1 MIKNKYD
8 IVFET
13 APDNDLKTDENNEI
27 LTDNPKTFTQLD
39 NEINESQDTF
49 EINYDYT
56 FNNETDSNYA
66 SGITINKSN
75 FVIDGNR
82 HSINGNNQAK
92 IFRITGGNITINN
105 LFLVNGNSDM
115 GGAIFSSGKLTLNN
129 VTFINNTASKIGGA
143 IASNGLFECNNSK
156 FIDNYVD
163 INSTDCGAAMA
174 FSNSEANIYN
184 TYITSKI
191 LPNFPRFR

>member
-1 MIKNKYD
+1 M
-8 IVFET
+8 
-13 APDNDLKTDENNEI
+13 
-27 LTDNPKTFTQLD
+27 TDNPKTFTQLD

-49 EINYDYT
+49 EINYDDT

-75 FVIDGNR
+75 FVIDGNG

-163 INSTDCGAAMA
+163 INSTDCGAPWLSA
-174 FSNSEANIYN
+174 
-184 TYITSKI
+184 I
-191 LPNFPRFR
+191 LKQISTTHI